1 MVIEKKRIKLINQN
15 LELMIA
21 QVTKIK
27 LFFTKIQ
34 KDFLKMKITMKEDDH
49 FFAVSTKKVDNLDE
63 CYYVFSRVIQ

>member
-27 LFFTKIQ
+27 LFFSKIQ
-34 KDFLKMKITMKEDDH
+34 KDFMKMKITMKEDDH

-63 CYYVFSRVIQ
+63 YYYVFSRVIQ